1 MQQLFSLEADIKYLW
16 FFSALLSLFFFF
28 FNLRLKS
35 LLAKM
40 SVLSNYKLV
49 KFQFDAWLGAVGSQ
63 PEIQM

>member
-16 FFSALLSLFFFF
+16 FFFPPFSAFF

-35 LLAKM
+35 LMAKM

>member
-16 FFSALLSLFFFF
+16 FFSALLSLFFF
-28 FNLRLKS
+28 NLRLK
-35 LLAKM
+35 LLMAKT